1 MSTNN
6 LLIEL
11 GTAELPP
18 KALRTLAQSFAEHF
32 ESELSKAELGF
43 GTVRWLASPRRLA
56 LLISDVDSAQQD
68 KQVEKRGPSVQA
80 AFDAD
85 GNPTKAALGWA
96 RGNGITIEQAQR
108 ITTDKGEWL
117 LHIANVRG
125 KSVVELVPE
134 LTQAA
139 LARLPIP
146 KPMRWGDSDAEFIRP
161 VQTLTLMYGA
171 EVIPATILGRSSDNK
186 VQGHRFHSKGLLTLK
201 HANEY
206 EQLLENEGKVIA
218 DFEKR
223 KQMIQAQVEA
233 AALAEGG
240 VADIDDALLDEVTA
254 LVELPVT
261 MVGGFATKFLEVP
274 AEALIYS
281 MKDNQKYFPVLDK
294 HGKLMNRFVF
304 VSNVASADPAVV
316 ISGNEKVIRPRL
328 ADAEFFFNTDKKK
341 TLASRIDSLDTV
353 LFQQQLGTLK
363 DKVERISQL
372 ASHIAK
378 QIDANPEDAARAG
391 LLSKTDLMS
400 EMVMEFPDVQGVMGM
415 YYARHDGESEAV
427 ANALQEQYL
436 PRFAGDSLPQSKVGA
451 AVALADKFDTLAGI
465 FGIGQIPKGDKDPF
479 ALRRAAIGALRI
491 ITELELPLDLAE
503 LTGFAVTLYGD
514 KLSNQA
520 TVEQVVEFLLGRFR
534 TAYQDAGFSVDT
546 IQAVLARRP
555 TRPVDFD
562 RRVKAVSAFRELEA
576 ADALAAANKRVG
588 NILAKAETIQQ
599 GIDPALLSESAEI
612 ALSEQVS
619 TLSQQLQ
626 PLFADGSYAEALT
639 QLANLRPA
647 IDTFFDQVMVMADDA
662 AVKANRL
669 ALLNALRNLFLEVA
683 DISLLQS

>member
-206 EQLLENEGKVIA
+206 EQLLENEGTVIA

-240 VADIDDALLDEVTA
+240 FADIDDALLDEVTA